1 MLYSHKNVF
10 RLIRTNLGSYSR
22 AGFYLIENFF
32 FKKNWLLFGNQ
43 IRMAVFIPSLYLDHL
58 YCKLYHLRV
67 IKRLAVCIIIS
78 QQ

>member
-1 MLYSHKNVF
+1 MHYSHKNVF

-22 AGFYLIENFF
+22 AGFYFIENLK
-32 FKKNWLLFGNQ
+32 KKNWLLFGNQ
-43 IRMAVFIPSLYLDHL
+43 VRMAVFIPSLYLVHL

-67 IKRLAVCIIIS
+67 IKRLAFCIIIS